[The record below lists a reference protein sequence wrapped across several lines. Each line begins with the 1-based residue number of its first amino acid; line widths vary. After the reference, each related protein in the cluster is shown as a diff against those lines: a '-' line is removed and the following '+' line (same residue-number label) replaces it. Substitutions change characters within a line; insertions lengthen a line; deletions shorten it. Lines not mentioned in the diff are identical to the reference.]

1 MKIVPVSNNRICS
14 QSATPILTALVSLSS
29 SFISYSMNPFSGSF
43 SQSVALPTGPLLLFS
58 DSSSDMTDNSIN
70 HDYAASVQSDSRF
83 ITLREHNYYQM
94 LTVVLIIPSSHR
106 MLLTLVCRI
115 QLYTKHNFL
124 LITSFLVFRLI
135 LSGILLYP
143 NFVVTLHCRTM
154 RLPMNYKVPRLQVL
168 PSMYQC
174 SLFVFLG

>member
-29 SFISYSMNPFSGSF
+29 SLISY
-43 SQSVALPTGPLLLFS
+43 
-58 DSSSDMTDNSIN
+58 N

-143 NFVVTLHCRTM
+143 NFAVTLHCHTM
-154 RLPMNYKVPRLQVL
+154 RLPMNCKVPRLQVL